1 MLVPGVTVEARVP
14 TYPEEVFKGRVSA
27 ILPEVNAATRTLR
40 ARIEVANPA
49 GKLKPGMYATL
60 ALSGRGREA
69 LLVPAEAV
77 IRTGARSV
85 VILAAGE
92 GNFRAVDVEVGA
104 ESGGDAEI
112 RKGLKAGD
120 RVVVSGQF
128 LIDSEASLRTTLA
141 RLEGAGAAAPPA
153 AGADAATPAAAGIH
167 RGTATVT
174 DVDLAQGRIE
184 LDHGPIPSMKWPSM
198 TMAFGVDHAGEL
210 ANIRKGDRV
219 EFEFRGKPNRDG
231 DYIVTRITPV
241 KRPPR

>member
-1 MLVPGVTVEARVP
+1 
-14 TYPEEVFKGRVSA
+14 
-27 ILPEVNAATRTLR
+27 
-40 ARIEVANPA
+40 
-49 GKLKPGMYATL
+49 
-60 ALSGRGREA
+60 
-69 LLVPAEAV
+69 
-77 IRTGARSV
+77 
-85 VILAAGE
+85 
-92 GNFRAVDVEVGA
+92 
-104 ESGGDAEI
+104 
-112 RKGLKAGD
+112 
-120 RVVVSGQF
+120 VVVSGQF

-153 AGADAATPAAAGIH
+153 TGAGAGKPPRASADAAAPTARGADALPPTSAGADPAASAAGIH

-198 TMAFGVDHAGEL
+198 TMAFGVNHAGEL

-231 DYIVTRITPV
+231 DYIVTRITPM